1 MADHLA
7 RIPVGR
13 PDRGFRVSRET
24 QVQRILVISDGT
36 GGTAE
41 QALRATL
48 TQFDDT
54 EVQVDRRAEVRSEAR
69 AREAVEEA
77 ARTGAFIVHTVV
89 SKELRNAIIDL
100 CRLHE
105 VEAVDLIGPL
115 LARLAER
122 FSRSPS
128 ETPGLYHEL
137 NAEYFK
143 RIEAMEFAL
152 RHDDGQRVQEL
163 TNAEIVILGV
173 SRTFKTP
180 ISIYLAQRGWL
191 VGNVPIIMDFPIPP
205 ILHELPPARVFGL
218 MTTAARLTTLRQ
230 VRHQYLGGSAG
241 HYADL
246 DFVRR
251 ELAYARDAYNRRPGW
266 HVIDVTEK
274 PIEEIAAEILGS
286 LRRSVSAG
294 AEDGGGGR

>member
-1 MADHLA
+1 
-7 RIPVGR
+7 
-13 PDRGFRVSRET
+13 
-24 QVQRILVISDGT
+24 VQRILVISDGT

-48 TQFDDT
+48 TQFADT
-54 EVQVDRRAEVRSEAR
+54 KVQVDRRAEVRSETQ

-77 ARTGAFIVHTVV
+77 KQAGALIVHTVV
-89 SKELRNAIIDL
+89 SKELRRTIIDL

-122 FSRSPS
+122 FSSTPS

-137 NAEYFK
+137 NAAYFK

-152 RHDDGQRVQEL
+152 RHDDGKRVHEL
-163 TNAEIVILGV
+163 NNAEIIILGV

-180 ISIYLAQRGWL
+180 LSIYLAQRGWL

-205 ILHELPPARVFGL
+205 LIYELPPSRVFGL

-230 VRHQYLGGSAG
+230 VRHNYLGGSSG
-241 HYADL
+241 QYAEFE
-246 DFVRR
+246 FVRR
-251 ELAYARDAYNRRPGW
+251 ELAYARDAYGRAPGW
-266 HVIDVTEK
+266 RVVDVTEK

-286 LRRSVSAG
+286 LREEASSPGGDG
-294 AEDGGGGR
+294 AA